1 MDVPPTSQII
11 LHLSQGEF
19 YEINIKMD
27 CIMMKNYNIYVS
39 IILFYAFYLRET
51 NCNMATKFDAYIFY
65 HRNETEIQ
73 QILQSLGQGFQ
84 RTHFAV

>member
-1 MDVPPTSQII
+1 MYLLYST
-11 LHLSQGEF
+11 
-19 YEINIKMD
+19 
-27 CIMMKNYNIYVS
+27 CYVFF
-39 IILFYAFYLRET
+39 ILRET

-65 HRNETEIQ
+65 HRNETEVQ

>member
-1 MDVPPTSQII
+1 MSFII
-11 LHLSQGEF
+11 IF
-19 YEINIKMD
+19 
-27 CIMMKNYNIYVS
+27 
-39 IILFYAFYLRET
+39 RET

-65 HRNETEIQ
+65 HRNETEVQ